1 MGQGLGTDKLGGGK
15 GERRSEDRAQWSDLG
30 TGSQWV
36 SSLRGGLEEV
46 QLSVRDLVRYRNW
59 WRHGDTFRNILVE
72 TKDVGA
78 LEWGNLGSSVW
89 PK

>member
-1 MGQGLGTDKLGGGK
+1 MGQFP
-15 GERRSEDRAQWSDLG
+15 ERR
-30 TGSQWV
+30 V
-36 SSLRGGLEEV
+36 RGR
-46 QLSVRDLVRYRNW
+46 QLSVRDLVRYGNW

-72 TKDVGA
+72 PKDVGA